1 MRYILVFILIFL
13 SLFAEEK
20 KQTITLG
27 MGPYIQTQPYA
38 GVGSVLVPSPV
49 IFFDNSLFYIR
60 WTRVGL
66 YFLGEENDD
75 FSWGFSL
82 TAQPRIYGYE
92 SSDIIGMDKRE
103 TSFEGGLAFSAK
115 MGKAHIELMALTDI
129 LDRYDTWVYN
139 AEIAYDLEVGN
150 FSIYPSILASY
161 QSSKF
166 TDYYY
171 GITQVEATRRGENKY
186 VPSSGLQVGI
196 QTYIEYPFTKKFS
209 ALINI
214 RADKISNQASN
225 SPLTNDDYIYSG
237 LASLIYTF
245 EY

>member
-1 MRYILVFILIFL
+1 MRYILLFVLIFFP
-13 SLFAEEK
+13 LFSQEK

-38 GVGSVLVPSPV
+38 GVDSVITPSPV

-60 WTRVGL
+60 WTRIGL
-66 YFLGEENDD
+66 YFLGEKKED

-82 TAQPRIYGYE
+82 TAQPRIYGYD
-92 SSDIIGMDKRE
+92 SSDISGMDKRE
-103 TSFEGGLAFSAK
+103 TSFEGGLAFSIK
-115 MGKAHIELMALTDI
+115 MDKAYLELMAVTD
-129 LDRYDTWVYN
+129 LVDRHDTWIYN
-139 AEIAYDLEVGN
+139 AEVGYDLELGN
-150 FSIYPSILASY
+150 FSFYPSVLASY

-166 TDYYY
+166 TNYYY
-171 GITQVEATRRGENKY
+171 GVTQIEATRKAESMY
-186 VPSSGLQVGI
+186 APSSGLQLGI
-196 QTYIEYPFTKKFS
+196 QTYIEYPFTKKLS
-209 ALINI
+209 ALVNI
-214 RADKISNQASN
+214 RADKLSTKASN